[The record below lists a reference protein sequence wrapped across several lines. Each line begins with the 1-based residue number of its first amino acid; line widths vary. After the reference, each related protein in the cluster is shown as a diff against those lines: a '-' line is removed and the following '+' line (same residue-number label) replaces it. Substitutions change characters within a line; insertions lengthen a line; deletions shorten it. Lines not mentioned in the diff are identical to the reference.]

1 MAVNETRNGDLSEET
16 ILNGQETTVK
26 ENKMGVVPVK
36 TLIISMSLPMMIS
49 MLVQAL
55 YNVVDSIFV
64 AQVSKD
70 ALAAVTYA
78 FPMQNLMIAVGS
90 GTGVG
95 INALLS
101 RSLGE
106 KRFDR
111 SNAAANNGL
120 LLTLINALV
129 FLAIGLFGAG
139 PFIRSQ
145 VSNPQIV
152 EYGTTYL
159 SICSCFSFGI
169 FFQMTFERLLQSTGL
184 TIYSMISQGTG
195 AVINIIFDPILIFG
209 YFGFP
214 KLGVAGAA
222 YATVLGQIVAATI
235 GMILNLKF
243 NKEIQFSIK
252 GIFTPVGDVIKR
264 IYIVGVPSILMM
276 SIGSVMTYMMN
287 QILSTFSTIATTVFG
302 AYFKLQSFFFMP
314 IFGLNNGLIPV
325 LAYNYGAR
333 KKERIREAL
342 GFAMKLAVSI
352 MLVGLVSFQI
362 VPKILLGFFK
372 PDDEMLRIGVP
383 ALRIISLSFP
393 MAGACIAMGSVFQ
406 AFSKSIYSLV
416 VSIGRQLVALIP
428 AAWLLSK
435 TGVVTNVWWAFLI
448 AEGVSLILSLFFF
461 RKVHRDIIDK
471 L

>member
-36 TLIISMSLPMMIS
+36 KLIISMSLPMMIS

-416 VSIGRQLVALIP
+416 VSIGRQLVAHIP
-428 AAWLLSK
+428 AAWRLSK